1 MQIKLITLIKCYDL
15 ILLQLKQNNANQYY
29 NNIGILAH
37 IHLIGCGGRGE
48 KEINMAVTLTDPI

>member
-15 ILLQLKQNNANQYY
+15 ILLQLKQKNANQYY

-37 IHLIGCGGRGE
+37 IYLISVEGGGR
-48 KEINMAVTLTDPI
+48 KRSIRL

>member
-1 MQIKLITLIKCYDL
+1 MQIKLITLIKCYEL

-37 IHLIGCGGRGE
+37 MYLISCGGRGE
-48 KEINMAVTLTDPI
+48 KEINTVVTLTDPI